1 MAQYERADD
10 RRKAVIVDSHH
21 KATVKAMKEWGL
33 EPVPC
38 EFLHYAAFGGS
49 FHCATL
55 DVRRRGGLQSY
66 FEELVVEV

>member
-1 MAQYERADD
+1 
-10 RRKAVIVDSHH
+10 
-21 KATVKAMKEWGL
+21 VKAMKEWGL

-55 DVRRRGGLQSY
+55 DVRRRGALQSY
-66 FEELVVEV
+66 F